1 MSLTFSEQP
10 AILFTS
16 PTNRSLQMTYENA
29 VLVFT
34 VNFIFILA
42 FTLCVELWEQRMD
55 RLKGRKKK
63 TDKKCP

>member
-1 MSLTFSEQP
+1 
-10 AILFTS
+10 
-16 PTNRSLQMTYENA
+16 MTYESA
-29 VLVFT
+29 IIVFT

-42 FTLCVELWEQRMD
+42 FTLSVELWEQRMD